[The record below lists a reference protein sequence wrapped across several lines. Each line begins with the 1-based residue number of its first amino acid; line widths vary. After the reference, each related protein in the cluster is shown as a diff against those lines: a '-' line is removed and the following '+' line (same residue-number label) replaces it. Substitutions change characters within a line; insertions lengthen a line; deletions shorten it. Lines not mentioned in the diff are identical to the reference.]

1 MLTIIHNSF
10 EPRLIGINGLYKTTI
25 KPKIHNLILSF
36 SLNELNAKYKAHPET
51 TSLDSINYL
60 YGLIKS

>member
-51 TSLDSINYL
+51 TSLDSI
-60 YGLIKS
+60 